1 MLHRRGGSAL
11 CGDEW
16 LLNGLN
22 QRSTQWDFLFN
33 SNIER
38 KIIFSRTRQICFK
51 HLLAIMN
58 DGHYFMNCRLIVW
71 QDGEDVWNKLWNFEP
86 GVCAL
91 APAPGELRRRWGGD
105 ICRPPASCDKHRK
118 LKYLNCELKFSFWKS
133 DVDYYISLR
142 NISLSFLESRQPE
155 SPEIIR
161 EPFLSLDFLLVP
173 GPASG
178 WHPHLSTE
186 QTPGQEI
193 MPSCST
199 LYSFHFRERAWY
211 KRY

>member
-16 LLNGLN
+16 ILNGLN

-91 APAPGELRRRWGGD
+91 APAPGELRGRWGGN

-118 LKYLNCELKFSFWKS
+118 LKYLNCELKFSFWKN
-133 DVDYYISLR
+133 DVDYYISEKYFFVIPWVPATWESWNNKR
-142 NISLSFLESRQPE
+142 AISQPG
-155 SPEIIR
+155 
-161 EPFLSLDFLLVP
+161 LLA
-173 GPASG
+173 G
-178 WHPHLSTE
+178 
-186 QTPGQEI
+186 
-193 MPSCST
+193 
-199 LYSFHFRERAWY
+199 AWTC
-211 KRY
+211 